1 MTNFEGLDSDGARR
15 FADLWLPAWTGNRP
29 EYLASFYTEDA
40 FYSDPGL
47 PIGGVRG
54 RRALL
59 SYFTRLLRRY
69 PDWTWTQRGSQPLKD
84 GFLNGWH
91 ACVPVDGR
99 VIELDGVCS
108 VQLRDGLIYR
118 NVVYFDRSPLL
129 AALEAKPRRS
139 LRHALFGRAASASP

>member
-1 MTNFEGLDSDGARR
+1 MTNFQGLDSDDARR

-29 EYLASFYTEDA
+29 EHLVSFYTEDA

-47 PIGGVRG
+47 PFGVRG

-59 SYFTRLLRRY
+59 AYFTRLLRRF

-91 ACVPVDGR
+91 ASIPIDGR
-99 VIELDGVCS
+99 PVELDGVCS
-108 VQLRDGLIYR
+108 VQLRGGLIYR

-129 AALEAKPRRS
+129 AALEVKERSRPR
-139 LRHALFGRAASASP
+139 LRHAFFGS